1 MLTCA
6 PRDAS
11 QTLLLVVC
19 LLSAFTY
26 ASAGLLVQIG
36 SADGSLPVG
45 EFTLARGLLQPA
57 AAGLLLRGERHQRRG
72 VVLRRSCAGA
82 PEHCGAEDLRCV
94 RREPRQQLQVR
105 QVAPALPM
113 PAAAAPFELVI
124 FLR

>member
-1 MLTCA
+1 MDACSCDGTRLEETFAVLTCA

-45 EFTLARGLLQPA
+45 EFTLARGLLQTA
-57 AAGLLLRGERHQRRG
+57 AAGLLLRGEREYF
-72 VVLRRSCAGA
+72 
-82 PEHCGAEDLRCV
+82 P
-94 RREPRQQLQVR
+94 REKKGP
-105 QVAPALPM
+105 
-113 PAAAAPFELVI
+113 VI
-124 FLR
+124 G